1 MPLAWTLRDLT
12 AVVVI
17 QDSLEMEHCVKVSKH
32 VTPVFNPLMGEFFFL
47 STWFFSKS

>member
-17 QDSLEMEHCVKVSKH
+17 QDSPEMEHCVKASKH
-32 VTPVFNPLMGEFFFL
+32 VIPLFNPLKGEFFFL
-47 STWFFSKS
+47 STCFFSKS